1 MYIRRESEINIKA
14 SSNSANQANQIK
26 YKPLHH
32 DHRELTLARVPSNWV
47 LRSAT
52 DDTRPSSLSDTSAL
66 TYIIIAII
74 IFMVIEIIIFIFVI
88 MIIIYAD

>member
-32 DHRELTLARVPSNWV
+32 DHRVLTLARVPSNWA

-74 IFMVIEIIIFIFVI
+74 IFMVIIFIFVI
-88 MIIIYAD
+88 MIIIYVAD